1 MNVLRPIA
9 PILKKLAQV
18 YTRKEREFSYNN
30 ISVKVLPGVFHPGL
44 FFSSKVILNFVD
56 TLNLKSKTFLELGA
70 GTGIISILA
79 AKKGATVFASDI
91 SNKAVENVKLNA
103 AGNNVQIT
111 IFSSDL
117 FKSIPAMQ
125 FDYIIINPPYYS
137 RDPRQDEEY
146 AWFCGS
152 NFEYFNSLFNSLSNY
167 IGKDSKVFMIL
178 SEVCD
183 IQKIKSIGME
193 NEFVWKVKIKDKFWG
208 EENYIFE
215 IARNEGNIINE
226 KI

>member
-9 PILKKLAQV
+9 PILKKLARI
-18 YTRKEREFSYNN
+18 YTRKEREYSYNN

-44 FFSSKVILNFVD
+44 FISTKMLLNFVN
-56 TLNLKSKTFLELGA
+56 TLNLKSKIFLELGA

-79 AKKGATVFASDI
+79 AKKGATVYASDI
-91 SNKAVENVKLNA
+91 SSKAVENVKLNA
-103 AGNNVQIT
+103 AKNNVQIN
-111 IFSSDL
+111 IFTSDL
-117 FKSIPAMQ
+117 FKNIPDMQ

-137 RDPRQDEEY
+137 KDPREEEEY

-152 NFEYFNSLFNSLSNY
+152 NFEYFKSLFNSLSNY
-167 IGKDSKVFMIL
+167 IGRDSKAFMIL

-193 NEFVWKVKIKDKFWG
+193 NEFVWKLKMNKQFWG
-208 EENYIFE
+208 EKNYIFE
-215 IARNEGNIINE
+215 ITS
-226 KI
+226 K

>member
-9 PILKKLAQV
+9 PILKKLAWV
-18 YTRKEREFSYNN
+18 YTRKEREYSYNN

-44 FFSSKVILNFVD
+44 FISTKVLLNFVN
-56 TLNLKSKTFLELGA
+56 TLKFEGKTFFELGA

-79 AKKGATVFASDI
+79 SKKGATVYASDI
-91 SNKAVENVKLNA
+91 SSKAVENVKLNA
-103 AGNNVQIT
+103 AKNNVQIN
-111 IFSSDL
+111 IFTSDL
-117 FKSIPAMQ
+117 FKNIPDMQ
-125 FDYIIINPPYYS
+125 FDYIIINPPYYN
-137 RDPRQDEEY
+137 RDPNEEEEY

-152 NFEYFNSLFNSLSNY
+152 NFEYFKSLFNSLSNY

-193 NEFVWKVKIKDKFWG
+193 NEFAWNLKMKKQFWG
-208 EENYIFE
+208 EKNYIFE
-215 IARNEGNIINE
+215 I
-226 KI
+226 KKS

>member
-9 PILKKLAQV
+9 PILKKLAKV
-18 YTRKEREFSYNN
+18 YTRKEREYSYNN

-44 FFSSKVILNFVD
+44 FISTKVLLNFVN
-56 TLNLKSKTFLELGA
+56 TLKFEGNSFLELGA

-79 AKKGATVFASDI
+79 AKKGAAVFASDI
-91 SNKAVENVKLNA
+91 SSKAVQNIELNA
-103 AGNNVQIT
+103 AKNNVQIN
-111 IFSSDL
+111 IFTSDL
-117 FKSIPAMQ
+117 FKNIPYMQ

-137 RDPRQDEEY
+137 RNPGEEEEY

-152 NFEYFNSLFNSLSNY
+152 NFEYFKSLFNSLSNY

-183 IQKIKSIGME
+183 IQKIKSIGLE
-193 NEFVWKVKIKDKFWG
+193 NEFAWKIKMKKQFWG
-208 EENYIFE
+208 EKNYIFE
-215 IARNEGNIINE
+215 I
-226 KI
+226 KKS

>member
-9 PILKKLAQV
+9 PILKRLANV

-30 ISVKVLPGVFHPGL
+30 ITVKVLPGVFHPGL
-44 FFSSKVILNFVD
+44 FFSSKMLLNFVD
-56 TLNLKSKTFLELGA
+56 TLNLESKTFLELGA

-79 AKKGATVFASDI
+79 KKKGAAVYASDI
-91 SNKAVENVKLNA
+91 SGKAVENVKLNA
-103 AGNNVQIT
+103 VKNNVQIN
-111 IFSSDL
+111 IFTSDL
-117 FKSIPAMQ
+117 FKNIPDIQ

-137 RDPRQDEEY
+137 REPREDEEY

-152 NFEYFNSLFNSLSNY
+152 NFEYFKSLFNSLSDY
-167 IGKDSKVFMIL
+167 IGNDSKVFMIL

-193 NEFVWKVKIKDKFWG
+193 NEFTWELIMQEQFWG
-208 EENYIFE
+208 EKNYIFE
-215 IARNEGNIINE
+215 I
-226 KI
+226 KKS

>member
-9 PILKKLAQV
+9 PILKKLANV

-30 ISVKVLPGVFHPGL
+30 IIVKVLPGVFHPGL
-44 FFSSKVILNFVD
+44 FFSSKMLLNFVD
-56 TLNLKSKTFLELGA
+56 TLKLESKTFLELGA

-79 AKKGATVFASDI
+79 AKKGAAVYASDI
-91 SNKAVENVKLNA
+91 SGKAVENVKLNA
-103 AGNNVQIT
+103 VKNNVQIN
-111 IFSSDL
+111 IFMSDL
-117 FKSIPAMQ
+117 FKNIPDIQ

-137 RDPRQDEEY
+137 REPREDEEY

-152 NFEYFNSLFNSLSNY
+152 NFEYFKSLFNSLSDY
-167 IGKDSKVFMIL
+167 IGNDSKVFMIL

-193 NEFVWKVKIKDKFWG
+193 NEFAWELKMKKQFWG
-208 EENYIFE
+208 EKNYIFE
-215 IARNEGNIINE
+215 I
-226 KI
+226 KKS

>member
-9 PILKKLAQV
+9 PILKKLAGI
-18 YTRKEREFSYNN
+18 YTRKEREFSYND

-44 FFSSKVILNFVD
+44 FISTKVLLNFVN
-56 TLNLKSKTFLELGA
+56 TLKFEGKTFLELGA

-79 AKKGATVFASDI
+79 AKKGAVVYASDI
-91 SNKAVENVKLNA
+91 SSKAVENVKLNA
-103 AGNNVQIT
+103 AKNNVQIN
-111 IFSSDL
+111 IFTSDL
-117 FKSIPAMQ
+117 FNNIPDMQ

-137 RDPRQDEEY
+137 RDPGEEEEY

-152 NFEYFNSLFNSLSNY
+152 NFEYFKSLFNSLSNY
-167 IGKDSKVFMIL
+167 ISKDSKVFMIL

-193 NEFVWKVKIKDKFWG
+193 NEFIWKLKMKKQFWG
-208 EENYIFE
+208 EKNYIFE
-215 IARNEGNIINE
+215 IS
-226 KI
+226 KS

>member
-9 PILKKLAQV
+9 PILKKLAKV
-18 YTRKEREFSYNN
+18 YTRKEREYSYNN

-44 FFSSKVILNFVD
+44 FISTKVLLNFVN
-56 TLNLKSKTFLELGA
+56 TLKFEGESFLELGA

-79 AKKGATVFASDI
+79 AKKGAAVFASDI
-91 SNKAVENVKLNA
+91 SGKAIQNIELNA
-103 AGNNVQIT
+103 AKNNVQIN
-111 IFSSDL
+111 IFTSDL
-117 FKSIPAMQ
+117 FKNIPYMQ

-137 RDPRQDEEY
+137 RDPGEEEEY

-152 NFEYFNSLFNSLSNY
+152 NFEYFKSLFNSLSNY

-183 IQKIKSIGME
+183 IQKIKSIGLE
-193 NEFVWKVKIKDKFWG
+193 NEFVWKIKIKKQFCG
-208 EENYIFE
+208 EKNYIFE
-215 IARNEGNIINE
+215 I
-226 KI
+226 KKS

>member
-9 PILKKLAQV
+9 PILKKLAKV
-18 YTRKEREFSYNN
+18 YTRKEREYSYNN

-44 FFSSKVILNFVD
+44 FISTKVLLNFVN
-56 TLNLKSKTFLELGA
+56 TLKFEGKSFLELGA

-79 AKKGATVFASDI
+79 AKKGAAVFASDI
-91 SNKAVENVKLNA
+91 SGKAVQNIELNA
-103 AGNNVQIT
+103 AKNNVQIN
-111 IFSSDL
+111 IFTSDL
-117 FKSIPAMQ
+117 FKNIPYMQ

-137 RDPRQDEEY
+137 RDPGEEEEY

-152 NFEYFNSLFNSLSNY
+152 NFEYFKSLFNSLSNY

-183 IQKIKSIGME
+183 IQKIKSIGLE
-193 NEFVWKVKIKDKFWG
+193 NEFVWKIKIKKQFWG
-208 EENYIFE
+208 EKNYIFE
-215 IARNEGNIINE
+215 I
-226 KI
+226 KKS

>member
-9 PILKKLAQV
+9 PILKKLAKV
-18 YTRKEREFSYNN
+18 YTRKEREYSYNN

-44 FFSSKVILNFVD
+44 FISTKVLLNFVN
-56 TLNLKSKTFLELGA
+56 TLKFEGKSFLELGA

-79 AKKGATVFASDI
+79 AKKGAAVFASDI
-91 SNKAVENVKLNA
+91 SGKAVQNIELNA
-103 AGNNVQIT
+103 TKNNVQIN
-111 IFSSDL
+111 IFTSDL
-117 FKSIPAMQ
+117 FKNIPYMQ

-137 RDPRQDEEY
+137 RDPGEEEEY

-152 NFEYFNSLFNSLSNY
+152 NFEYFKSLFNSLSNY

-193 NEFVWKVKIKDKFWG
+193 NEFAWKIKMKKQFWG
-208 EENYIFE
+208 EKNYIFE
-215 IARNEGNIINE
+215 IKKSN
-226 KI
+226 

>member
-9 PILKKLAQV
+9 PILKKLARV
-18 YTRKEREFSYNN
+18 YTRKEREYSYNN

-44 FFSSKVILNFVD
+44 FISTKVLLNFVN
-56 TLNLKSKTFLELGA
+56 TLKFEGKTFLELGA

-79 AKKGATVFASDI
+79 AKKGAVVYASDI
-91 SNKAVENVKLNA
+91 SSKAVENVKLNA
-103 AGNNVQIT
+103 AKNNVQIN
-111 IFSSDL
+111 IFTSDL
-117 FKSIPAMQ
+117 FKNIPEMQ

-137 RDPRQDEEY
+137 RDPGKEEEY

-152 NFEYFNSLFNSLSNY
+152 NFEYFKSLFSSLSNY

-193 NEFVWKVKIKDKFWG
+193 NEFIWKLKMKKQFWG
-208 EENYIFE
+208 EKNYIFE
-215 IARNEGNIINE
+215 IN
-226 KI
+226 KS

>member
-9 PILKKLAQV
+9 PILKKLARI
-18 YTRKEREFSYNN
+18 YTRKEREYSYNN

-44 FFSSKVILNFVD
+44 FISTKMLLNFVD
-56 TLNLKSKTFLELGA
+56 TLNLKSKNFLELGA

-79 AKKGATVFASDI
+79 AKKGATVYASDI
-91 SNKAVENVKLNA
+91 SSKAVENVKLNA
-103 AGNNVQIT
+103 AKNNVQIN
-111 IFSSDL
+111 IFTSDL
-117 FKSIPAMQ
+117 FKNIPDMQ

-137 RDPRQDEEY
+137 KDPREEEEY

-152 NFEYFNSLFNSLSNY
+152 NFEYFKSLFNSLSNY

-193 NEFVWKVKIKDKFWG
+193 NEFVWKLKMNKQFWG
-208 EENYIFE
+208 EKNYIFE
-215 IARNEGNIINE
+215 ITS
-226 KI
+226 K

>member
-9 PILKKLAQV
+9 PILKKLARV
-18 YTRKEREFSYNN
+18 YTRKEREYSYNN

-44 FFSSKVILNFVD
+44 FISTKVLLNFVN
-56 TLNLKSKTFLELGA
+56 TLKFEGKTFLELGA

-79 AKKGATVFASDI
+79 AKKGADVYASDI
-91 SNKAVENVKLNA
+91 SSKAVENVKLNA
-103 AGNNVQIT
+103 AKNNVQIN
-111 IFSSDL
+111 IFTSDL
-117 FKSIPAMQ
+117 FKNIPEML

-137 RDPRQDEEY
+137 RDPREEEEY

-152 NFEYFNSLFNSLSNY
+152 NFEYFKSLFNSLSNY

-193 NEFVWKVKIKDKFWG
+193 NEFIWKLKMKKQFWG
-208 EENYIFE
+208 ENNYIFE
-215 IARNEGNIINE
+215 IN
-226 KI
+226 KS